1 MNVKAAHFYCT
12 SNCGLEFVFF
22 FLLSVKQLLICVS
35 TILYYKEEL
44 YSLLKTSRHQLEK
57 GECDTYL
64 GIKVLCLV

>member
-1 MNVKAAHFYCT
+1 MNVKAAHFSCT
-12 SNCGLEFVFF
+12 SNCGLDF
-22 FLLSVKQLLICVS
+22 LSVKQLLICVS